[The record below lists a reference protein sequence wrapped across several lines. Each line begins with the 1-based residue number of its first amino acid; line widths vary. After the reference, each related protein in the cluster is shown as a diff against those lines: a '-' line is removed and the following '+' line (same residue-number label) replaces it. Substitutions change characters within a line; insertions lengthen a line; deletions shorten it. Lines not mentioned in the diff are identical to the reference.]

1 MANISEKLF
10 SVDFVL
16 TCEKTID
23 KQTIF
28 GKGPRVIAKFVHD
41 QKVACI
47 GLCGQLGHAFDLKIS
62 FFDAVFPIKK
72 KLFTPIRAMEK
83 TSSYLFN

>member
-1 MANISEKLF
+1 LANISEKLF

-16 TCEKTID
+16 TCEETID

-28 GKGPRVIAKFVHD
+28 GKVPRVIVKFVHD

-62 FFDAVFPIKK
+62 FFALYSQLKK
-72 KLFTPIRAMEK
+72 
-83 TSSYLFN
+83 SYLPR